1 MPRSARVGPPA
12 RWLLVALVLAVPLSG
27 CLEDPLPDGVYACD
41 PDDSSTCPDGW
52 VCRPVTCPAEYRCF
66 RYHDG
71 DRRHYPGECVD
82 DGVCDRDACESCLRC
97 PDECC
102 PQCDEA
108 ALTARPP
115 LDFLVSA
122 YVVPTSSTEAK
133 EFGMDLDG
141 DGTID
146 DKLGSIVSLFASQS
160 DPGEYLLNAELAET
174 LAAGEMLLVLRVY
187 PDGEGPDNDQVWVQ
201 VLEGRVYDA
210 TPLFDGNDVVTLA
223 PDADPENALCG
234 ARHDWRYEANPS
246 RARFPL
252 PLDLARGGFFWMDMN
267 RLMITG
273 EVDAAG
279 WPDITVGGGL
289 SREALEQEF
298 YPWWA
303 DLLNAR
309 IAADPEGGSATLGLD
324 LFDDNCE
331 QSIDGC
337 DPLPEGCA
345 EDGLVSVDE
354 LHCNALLNS
363 AFSPDVDFFDLDP
376 SNDLLSVGV
385 RLSAV
390 PVTVVE

>member
-1 MPRSARVGPPA
+1 MPRSARFGLPA
-12 RWLLVALVLAVPLSG
+12 RWLLVPLVLAVPLSG

-52 VCRPVTCPAEYRCF
+52 VCRPVTCPADYRCF

-97 PDECC
+97 PSDCC
-102 PQCDEA
+102 PVCDEA
-108 ALTARPP
+108 ALTARPH

-133 EFGMDLDG
+133 DMGVDLDG

-146 DKLGSIVSLFASQS
+146 DKLGSIVSLFGYPEEQEDYDA
-160 DPGEYLLNAELAET
+160 NAELAKT
-174 LAAGEMLLVLRVY
+174 LAAGQMLLVLRVF
-187 PDGEGPDNDQVWVQ
+187 PDGDGPDNDQMLVQ

-210 TPLFDGNDVVTLA
+210 TPLFDGSDRVALA

-234 ARHDWRYEANPS
+234 ARQDWRYESNPS

-252 PLDLARGGFFWMDMN
+252 PLDLSRGGFLWMTMD
-267 RLMITG
+267 RLLVSG
-273 EVDAAG
+273 GVDAAG

-289 SREALEQEF
+289 SRDALEQEF
-298 YPWWA
+298 FPWWA

-309 IAADPEGGSATLGLD
+309 IAADPEGGSATWGLEW
-324 LFDDNCE
+324 FENNCE
-331 QSIDGC
+331 ETIDGC
-337 DPLPEGCA
+337 DPLPDGCA
-345 EDGLVSVDE
+345 EDGVISVDE
-354 LHCNALLNS
+354 IRCNALLDS
-363 AFSPDVDFFDLDP
+363 ALHPDVDLFDEDP
-376 SNDLLSVGV
+376 SNDLMSVGV